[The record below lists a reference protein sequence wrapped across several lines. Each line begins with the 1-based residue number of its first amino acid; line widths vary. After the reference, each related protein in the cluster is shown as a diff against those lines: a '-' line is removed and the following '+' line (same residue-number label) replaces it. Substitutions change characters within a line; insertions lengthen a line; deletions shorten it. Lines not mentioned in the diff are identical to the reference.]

1 MYHQIGRLWVSEARY
16 SIEISRVPAGNWV
29 MVEGIDLTIT
39 KTATITQLT
48 GCEDVNLSSCVHTVV
63 SCDHAVV
70 SCDHAVVPCDHAV
83 VSCDHTY
90 LYSVCVCA
98 PGAPYYC
105 VILPVPPSLPGPD
118 LSSPQVQ
125 HTVSNQDRSGAGEP
139 LRTAQD
145 AGRSEESQQVIPPPR
160 YQGM

>member
-48 GCEDVNLSSCVHTVV
+48 GCEDVNLSCVHTVV

-70 SCDHAVVPCDHAV
+70 SCDHTV
-83 VSCDHTY
+83 VSCDHTVV
-90 LYSVCVCA
+90 SC
-98 PGAPYYC
+98 
-105 VILPVPPSLPGPD
+105 D
-118 LSSPQVQ
+118 LQWC
-125 HTVSNQDRSGAGEP
+125 HTVVSCDHTVVPHTYTLCVYA
-139 LRTAQD
+139 
-145 AGRSEESQQVIPPPR
+145 
-160 YQGM
+160 YQEHHTII